1 VAPVDPVPVEP
12 VAADHRGVDAVLN
25 RNLSRVLV
33 ALFSLTAGFSSGFAL
48 VAAMSH
54 VRSGH
59 ASAKTI
65 SAMRSGGAA
74 QVAAPEG
81 RPVPGQEAID
91 QAMETYSIAKPD
103 DADHPIFD
111 PELKDRGLT
120 VKSTWLG
127 KTQVYIGPSAFTS
140 WGMLGSTLAHEIEVH
155 CRQNFPVIFMRD
167 QLGLNGTAEA
177 EREAYR
183 YEIQNA
189 ARFGL
194 SGRDTNLIAAT
205 VEYYYPRGK

>member
-1 VAPVDPVPVEP
+1 M
-12 VAADHRGVDAVLN
+12 LN

-33 ALFSLTAGFSSGFAL
+33 TLISLTAGFFSGFGV
-48 VAAMSH
+48 VAAVSQA
-54 VRSGH
+54 RSAH

-65 SAMRSGGAA
+65 SAGP
-74 QVAAPEG
+74 VAVPEG
-81 RPVPGQEAID
+81 HPVPGQEAID
-91 QAMETYSIAKPD
+91 QAMEIFKIAKPD
-103 DADHPIFD
+103 DASHPVFD

-120 VKSTWLG
+120 VKSSWLG
-127 KTQVYIGPSAFTS
+127 RTQVFIGPSAFTS
-140 WGMLGSTLAHEIEVH
+140 WGMLGSTLAHEVEVH

-167 QLGLNGTAEA
+167 QLGMDGTAEA

-194 SGRDTNLIAAT
+194 NGRDTNLIAAT

>member
-1 VAPVDPVPVEP
+1 M
-12 VAADHRGVDAVLN
+12 LN

-33 ALFSLTAGFSSGFAL
+33 TLISLTAGFSSGFGL
-48 VAAMSH
+48 VAAVSQA
-54 VRSGH
+54 RGAH
-59 ASAKTI
+59 ASAKTL
-65 SAMRSGGAA
+65 SAEA
-74 QVAAPEG
+74 VAIPEG
-81 RPVPGQEAID
+81 HPVPGQEAID
-91 QAMETYSIAKPD
+91 HAMEIFKISRPD
-103 DADHPIFD
+103 DAERPVFD
-111 PELKDRGLT
+111 PGLTDRGLT
-120 VKSTWLG
+120 VKSSWLG

-140 WGMLGSTLAHEIEVH
+140 WGMLGSTLAHEVEVH

-167 QLGLNGTAEA
+167 QLGMNGTAEA

-194 SGRDTNLIAAT
+194 SGRDTKLIAAT